1 MSGGVVTSYPAAKRR
16 EQRLADA
23 SPPAALPLLSL
34 PQREMLTR
42 WARSDSLTRQWV
54 PLLRSEEGH
63 ASIEAVDDLATLLLN
78 HGWISTSDRQAKN
91 GWLRQAITWLH
102 LPVLKQL
109 LGLGTIE
116 SRRDQRAGLLR
127 DLADWVQAH
136 EALQAAAAELAE
148 GGSVLNLQ
156 TLARRIELLHAL
168 ADWQDEQQS
177 GTRRDFELQAR
188 GRTKSL
194 ATAEWQ
200 WLQAHVD
207 LSVLGIERFAQQ
219 VWLAGAFELVWAG
232 DRRCDLRALHCVGL
246 AARDLLTLERAVAP
260 VRYWLIEN
268 RASFE
273 RQAVQREDGVAL
285 IWLPGRPPGDWMTA
299 VGALLDRAP
308 APAHV
313 SADPDPAGVEI
324 ALTAGGLW
332 ERRGLAWE
340 PHLMGVDQLA
350 AARQKLPLDDHH
362 DPATLA
368 RIRTRPG
375 VPEALR
381 QLCEHMAL
389 EQVKAEQ
396 EGWL

>member
-1 MSGGVVTSYPAAKRR
+1 MSGEVVTRYPAAKRR
-16 EQRLADA
+16 EQRLSEA

-34 PQREMLTR
+34 PQREMLIR
-42 WARSDSLTRQWV
+42 WARSDSLTRQWL
-54 PLLRSEEGH
+54 PLLRSEEAH
-63 ASIEAVDDLATLLLN
+63 ASIEQVEELATLLLK
-78 HGWISTSDRQAKN
+78 HGWISVSDRQEKS

-109 LGLGTIE
+109 LGLGTLE
-116 SRRDQRAGLLR
+116 SRRDQRAELLQS
-127 DLADWVQAH
+127 LAEWVQAH

-148 GGSVLNLQ
+148 GGSALNLQ
-156 TLARRIELLHAL
+156 TLSRRIELLHAL
-168 ADWQDEQQS
+168 ANWQDEQYT

-188 GRTKSL
+188 GKTKSL

-200 WLQAHVD
+200 WLEVNVD
-207 LSVLGIERFAQQ
+207 LSALGIERFAQQ
-219 VWLAGAFELVWAG
+219 VWLAGAFALAWDP

-246 AARDLLTLERAVAP
+246 AARDLLKLTQAESPA
-260 VRYWLIEN
+260 RYWLIEN

-273 RQAVQREDGVAL
+273 RQAAQREDGVAL
-285 IWLPGRPPGDWMTA
+285 IWLPGRPPGDWMAA

-308 APAHV
+308 APAHI

-324 ALTAGGLW
+324 ALTAGSLW
-332 ERRGLAWE
+332 ESRGLAWE

-350 AARQKLPLDDHH
+350 AARQTLPLDDHH
-362 DPATLA
+362 DPAALA

-381 QLCEHMAL
+381 QLCEQMAQQ
-389 EQVKAEQ
+389 QVKAEQ